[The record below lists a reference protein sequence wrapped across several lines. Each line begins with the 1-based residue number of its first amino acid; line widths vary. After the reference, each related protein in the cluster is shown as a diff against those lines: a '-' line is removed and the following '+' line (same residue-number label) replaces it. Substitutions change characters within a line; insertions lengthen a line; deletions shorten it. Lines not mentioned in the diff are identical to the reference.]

1 MVSKDIKKVIQATV
15 NAKDA
20 AKYIGVS
27 YWMILEMV
35 KRNEIP
41 CIKCGVRKLFRIA
54 TLDKWME
61 QQELQNS
68 EPIKESEDNQYG
80 TLRKIY

>member
-1 MVSKDIKKVIQATV
+1 MYSTEAKEVIQATV

-41 CIKCGVRKLFRIA
+41 CIKCGSRKLFRIA
-54 TLDKWME
+54 TLDKWMQE
-61 QQELQNS
+61 QELNTMTPV
-68 EPIKESEDNQYG
+68 EAENNEYG
-80 TLRKIY
+80 VLRKIY

>member
-1 MVSKDIKKVIQATV
+1 MFSAEVKEITQATV

-35 KRNEIP
+35 KRKQIP

-54 TLDKWME
+54 TLDKWM
-61 QQELQNS
+61 QDQELNTVAQVEAENN
-68 EPIKESEDNQYG
+68 EYG
-80 TLRKIY
+80 VLRKIY

>member
-1 MVSKDIKKVIQATV
+1 MSSAEVKEITQATV
-15 NAKDA
+15 NAKAA

-35 KRNEIP
+35 KRKEIP

-54 TLDKWME
+54 TLDKWM
-61 QQELQNS
+61 QDQELKAVAPLEVENN
-68 EPIKESEDNQYG
+68 EYG
-80 TLRKIY
+80 ILRKIY